1 VIKYNYQIKVDRCMA
16 GDLIGDSVLVK
27 DEKEASQIYN
37 KGFYGYP
44 VGGGGLELDLIEA
57 AYLLEC
63 EKLNVVQDTRPLSFS
78 DLSLKASKILPDFE
92 INYIVYRDMRQR
104 GYVVKTHEGD
114 FDFRVLPR
122 GGTPATTPTK
132 YWMLAISERS
142 LFDVEAFMEQV
153 NQAQRTRKTLLV
165 AVVDE
170 EGDITYYQAS
180 RGIPSGTEYS
190 IPEEPVSGVLMEDR
204 VLVFDPGEAEKL
216 YRNGFFG
223 KMIGNTL
230 HLSLIETAY
239 LQEYGL
245 MEVRS
250 ASSGRRLSPNGF
262 IRRAIR
268 LQPDF
273 MLRLKA
279 YTDLRKRGL
288 VVKTGFKYGCH
299 FRVYERDPDS
309 VHARYLVH
317 AVPRDYRAIWPEI
330 SRAVRLAHGVRKEIL
345 FSTVGDSVE
354 YLRLKRI
361 RP

>member
-1 VIKYNYQIKVDRCMA
+1 MA
-16 GDLIGDSVLVK
+16 GLLIGDAVLIK

-37 KGFYGYP
+37 RGFYGYP

-63 EKLNVVQDTRPLSFS
+63 QKLSVLQDGCPLSFS
-78 DLSLKASKILPDFE
+78 DLTLKASRTLMDFE
-92 INYIVYRDMRQR
+92 ISYIVYRDMRQR

-114 FDFRVLPR
+114 FDFRVFPR
-122 GGTPATTPTK
+122 GGTPTTTPTK
-132 YWMLAISERS
+132 YWVLAISERS
-142 LFDVEAFMEQV
+142 LFDLSAFMEQV
-153 NQAQRTRKTLLV
+153 NLAQRTRKTLLV

-180 RGIPSGTEYS
+180 KGTPSGTEFS
-190 IPEEPVSGVLMEDR
+190 VPDKPVHGVLMEDR
-204 VLVFDPGEAEKL
+204 VLVFDPEVAENL
-216 YRNGFFG
+216 YRSGFYG

-239 LQEYGL
+239 LQEYGM

-250 ASSGRRLSPNGF
+250 ASTGRKLSPNGF
-262 IRRAIR
+262 LRRAIR

-273 MLRLKA
+273 MLRFKA
-279 YTDLRKRGL
+279 YTDLRKKGL

-299 FRVYERDPDS
+299 FRVYEKDPDS

-345 FSTVGDSVE
+345 FSTVGDDVD
-354 YLRLKRI
+354 YLKLKRI